1 MASREVVVTL
11 SPHRGAR
18 PSTAAASSSL
28 QRPVEEPLIRCLGCH
43 LLRMNTIPSIYVPI
57 EGESIQCEL
66 CPLCYQR
73 MELGDRRL
81 GELIEFRLL
90 LWA

>member
-1 MASREVVVTL
+1 
-11 SPHRGAR
+11 
-18 PSTAAASSSL
+18 
-28 QRPVEEPLIRCLGCH
+28 
-43 LLRMNTIPSIYVPI
+43 MNTIPSIYVPI